1 MAAHRDFDI
10 GSILRPTPVKA
21 ETVRRAGESQDAA
34 SQSLPIHSLHT
45 PDLAALQ
52 GSQGIGTS
60 LSALRNDLQHNA
72 WQQLDGAS
80 QQQHMAGHGGS
91 GSQVGQPQEG
101 SQQDG
106 VALPSC
112 NGVDM
117 QQQQQPVHVSCPFD
131 RRHDA
136 SQQQSQQDS
145 QNWDVGLLQMPL
157 DSGSQQQA
165 RVPKRK
171 LPFSVGVQPDVKR
184 QSPGPDGAVIDHHN
198 CHGQIAAPQ
207 AIPGGPK
214 AGSSAFVSPHK
225 SPLGHS
231 AAQLMSPSLLLAVAQ
246 QESPSHLLAQQQTA
260 HTQNSGLLQ

>member
-1 MAAHRDFDI
+1 M
-10 GSILRPTPVKA
+10 RPTPVKA
-21 ETVRRAGESQDAA
+21 ETVRRAGEAQGAA

-80 QQQHMAGHGGS
+80 QQQHMAGNNGS
-91 GSQVGQPQEG
+91 GLQMGQPQEG
-101 SQQDG
+101 SQQDA

-117 QQQQQPVHVSCPFD
+117 QRQQQQQAVHVSCPFD
-131 RRHDA
+131 RQLDA

-145 QNWDVGLLQMPL
+145 QNWEVGLLQMPS

-171 LPFSVGVQPDVKR
+171 LPFSVGIQPDVKR

-207 AIPGGPK
+207 AIPGRPK
-214 AGSSAFVSPHK
+214 SGSTAFISPSK
-225 SPLGHS
+225 SPVGQFKAH
-231 AAQLMSPSLLLAVAQ
+231 LMSPSLLLAVAQ